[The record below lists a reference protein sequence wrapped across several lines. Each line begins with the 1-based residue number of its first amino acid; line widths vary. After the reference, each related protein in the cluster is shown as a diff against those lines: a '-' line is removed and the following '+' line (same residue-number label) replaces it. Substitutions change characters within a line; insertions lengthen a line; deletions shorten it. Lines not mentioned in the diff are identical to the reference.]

1 MTTMDRTR
9 INLIKKQE
17 MQVIGRL
24 IDDSIREGYTLS
36 VNDGE
41 VWTVK
46 RSTNKKEILEA
57 LRTTDSDTL
66 RIRYNEDKLT
76 DVMLVYGNDGY
87 DVIADYTLSATDTSR
102 NERIERLMSG
112 CDDLADK
119 LSE

>member
-1 MTTMDRTR
+1 MNTTMDRTN
-9 INLIKKQE
+9 ICQKQE

-24 IDDSIREGYTLS
+24 IDDAISMGCTFS

-46 RSTNKKEILEA
+46 HSTNKKEVMSA

-66 RIRYNEDKLT
+66 RIRYNGDKLT
-76 DVMLVYGNDGY
+76 DVMFVYGNDGY
-87 DVIADYTLSATDTSR
+87 DVIADYTLSATDKSR
-102 NERIERLMSG
+102 NQAIEKLMSG
-112 CDDLADK
+112 CNDLADK